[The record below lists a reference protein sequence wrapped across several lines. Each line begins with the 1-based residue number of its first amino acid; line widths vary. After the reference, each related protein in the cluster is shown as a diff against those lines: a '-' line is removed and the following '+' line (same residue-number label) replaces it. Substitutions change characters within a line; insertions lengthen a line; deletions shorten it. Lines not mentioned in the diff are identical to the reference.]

1 MIARVI
7 LLLVDRPRIFL
18 FDCLQT
24 FFFKTRG
31 QTGHF
36 LSILFSSFS
45 FRFRVCSVLLHP
57 LCPDDRGVSS
67 RGCIRCPILFLS
79 RWAFDRWNEN
89 GITSDDSTKTILGL
103 RCNSKWAIPFH
114 WNECERTMKHK
125 LISKQTIVFF
135 FLEGGRNFKVEW
147 TKLQFVSS
155 SRFSVSTTNEA
166 IFFVER
172 GNLREIWNV
181 KYDTIMLNSSSFF
194 FQILY
199 NSMCLFYNVFQDLFF
214 FFLWGFLRT
223 LGCIMYC
230 EKMHSAV
237 EEDVEKGSDQ
247 NLRPCL
253 RSGIQIS
260 LFAEMAQLGL
270 QGRHRWVLFSC

>member
-1 MIARVI
+1 MIAQVI

-135 FLEGGRNFKVEW
+135 FWRGGEISKSNEQNYNLFPHLVSVFQQL
-147 TKLQFVSS
+147 TKQYSS
-155 SRFSVSTTNEA
+155 SNVEIYVKFEMSST
-166 IFFVER
+166 IR
-172 GNLREIWNV
+172 L
-181 KYDTIMLNSSSFF
+181 
-194 FQILY
+194 
-199 NSMCLFYNVFQDLFF
+199 C
-214 FFLWGFLRT
+214 
-223 LGCIMYC
+223 
-230 EKMHSAV
+230 
-237 EEDVEKGSDQ
+237 
-247 NLRPCL
+247 
-253 RSGIQIS
+253 
-260 LFAEMAQLGL
+260 
-270 QGRHRWVLFSC
+270 